1 MYSICMYIHC
11 FELKWLAHSNGL
23 TTLTSFLEEIFQ
35 EEKRHFLNFLSA
47 QFSMEFGVM
56 YNKGTAAYF
65 IRYIGSNYLVLAM
78 LLTFG

>member
-1 MYSICMYIHC
+1 M
-11 FELKWLAHSNGL
+11 AHSNGL

-35 EEKRHFLNFLSA
+35 EEKRHYLNFLSA

-65 IRYIGSNYLVLAM
+65 IRYIGPNYLVFAM